1 MNLVEIRPGIYHD
14 SVSLMRVSQALTG
27 RPGVELAIVAMAT
40 ALNVELAVD
49 AGFDVPAATAGDLLV
64 AIRAA
69 TDADL
74 HDAAADLERQ
84 LSARTETRGREEA
97 LPRTIRA
104 ATRLADPSAVVLVS
118 VPGEHAFTEAMEAVD
133 GGHSVMIFSDN
144 VPVAREVTLKDLA
157 RERGVLVMGP
167 DCGTAIVGG
176 AGLGFA
182 NVVRP
187 GKVGVVAASGTGAQ
201 QLTALLDLA
210 GVGVSHV
217 LGVGGRD
224 LGAEV
229 GGRSTLQALDAL
241 NADPATELIVV
252 VSKPPNPEVAARLG
266 GAIARSP
273 KPVITALLG
282 EGRPDLTTAAES
294 VLRAVGAAIPVWP
307 NWPGN
312 TQPGGGPL
320 RGLYSGGTLC
330 TEARLIAGT
339 GEFTDF
345 GDDEYTVGR
354 AHPMI
359 DPALRLEALDA
370 VTEGVVLLD
379 VVLGHGSDPDPAGS
393 LSASIAAAKS
403 RGVSVVVA
411 LVGTEGDPQNLQ
423 AQAARLFESG
433 AEVYTSNAQAARR
446 AATLAGARPT
456 EPGPAIPP
464 EASTGETR
472 TGTGEHDAT
481 APGAAASGHVEPRS
495 AASGA
500 VGPGGRAETSGE
512 ASASQGGW
520 VGRPLAMLS
529 AEPSVISVGA
539 SILAEALDQQ
549 AVAHTPVDW
558 RPPVTGV
565 AADLAAVMADPRRK
579 AANEKAVARLLG
591 ARPHLVGVKRA
602 GDVLDLPKGTFFHA
616 GPPIEWERASGPMRG
631 ALIGGML
638 FEGLAADAE
647 EAERKLAGGE
657 VKLDSCHH
665 HRTVGPMAGVVSP
678 SMWMLE
684 VHDAENGGTAFCSLN
699 EGLGKVLRYGAYGP
713 EVIERLRWMGDVL
726 GPALAEVMK
735 VVGPLDLRNLI
746 AQALQMG
753 DELHNRNRAA
763 TSLMVRE
770 LAPAIVDAVP
780 NQAAEVLRFVNGNDH
795 FFLNAG
801 MAAAKVSADA
811 ARGVEGSSMVV
822 AMARNG
828 TDFGIQVSGLGDR
841 WFTGPAGV
849 PDGLYLGAYGPADA
863 NPDIGDSTITET
875 VGLGGF
881 SMAAAPAIV
890 RFVGGDVAD
899 AVAATTAMYEITL
912 AEHPIYQIPGLGFRG
927 TPAGIDVTL
936 VTRTSVLPVVNTG
949 IAGRVAGTGQVGAG
963 LVSPP
968 MEAFTAAL
976 AALARV

>member
-1 MNLVEIRPGIYHD
+1 MNLVEIRPGVYHD

-40 ALNVELAVD
+40 ALNVELAAD

-64 AIRAA
+64 AIRAT

-74 HDAAADLERQ
+74 QEAAADLERQ
-84 LSARTETRGREEA
+84 LSARAETRDRAES

-104 ATRLADPSAVVLVS
+104 AARLADPSAVVLVS

-133 GGHSVMIFSDN
+133 AGHSVMIFSDN

-187 GKVGVVAASGTGAQ
+187 GAVGVVAASGTGAQ

-224 LGAEV
+224 LGAAV

-241 NADPATELIVV
+241 IADPATELIVI
-252 VSKPPNPEVAARLG
+252 VSKPPDPDVAARLDE
-266 GAIARSP
+266 AIARSP

-282 EGRPDLTTAAES
+282 AGRPDLTTAAES
-294 VLRAVGAAIPVWP
+294 VLRAVGAPIPAWP
-307 NWPGN
+307 SWPGN
-312 TQPGGGPL
+312 TEPGGGPL

-339 GEFTDF
+339 GDFTDF

-370 VTEGVVLLD
+370 VTEGVALLD
-379 VVLGHGSDPDPAGS
+379 VVLGHGSDPDPAAS
-393 LSASIAAAKS
+393 LSSAVAAAKS

-411 LVGTEGDPQNLQ
+411 LVGTEGDPQSLQ

-446 AATLAGARPT
+446 AATLAGAPPA
-456 EPGPAIPP
+456 EPATTPA
-464 EASTGETR
+464 AGATSATGSTADTL
-472 TGTGEHDAT
+472 
-481 APGAAASGHVEPRS
+481 
-495 AASGA
+495 
-500 VGPGGRAETSGE
+500 
-512 ASASQGGW
+512 GW
-520 VGRPLAMLS
+520 VGRPMAMLS
-529 AEPSVISVGA
+529 AEPSVVSVGA

-558 RPPVTGV
+558 RPPVQGV

-579 AANEKAVARLLG
+579 AANEKAVGRLLS

-713 EVIERLRWMGDVL
+713 EVIERLRWMGEVL

-735 VVGPLDLRNLI
+735 VTGPLDLRNLI

-780 NQAAEVLRFVNGNDH
+780 GRAAEILRFVNGNDH

-801 MAAAKVSADA
+801 MAAGKVAADA
-811 ARGVEGSSMVV
+811 ARNVEGSSMVV

-849 PDGLYLGAYGPADA
+849 PDGLYLGAYGPGDA

-912 AEHPIYQIPGLGFRG
+912 AEHPVYQIPGLGFRG